1 MKSVKNKT
9 LSNVSWTRVPI
20 VPSYYIKNNNSYHT
34 NQFSYRTATLILI
47 LKFIVNS
54 KKKLNTFRID
64 FFFKYTYKLYLFQI
78 LNG

>member
-1 MKSVKNKT
+1 MNKFYFLMQKIIMYKKVMKSVKNKT

-54 KKKLNTFRID
+54 KKKN
-64 FFFKYTYKLYLFQI
+64 
-78 LNG
+78 